1 MLLLLVLSLSAE
13 NNQLTRRAEQQLG
26 TVPTKLNIAVWVLAQ
41 CLTLRERFQSYFL
54 HVRRHTTSGLKSVT
68 LLKARELC

>member
-13 NNQLTRRAEQQLG
+13 NSQLTRKAKQQPG

-41 CLTLRERFQSYFL
+41 WLTLRERFQSYFL
-54 HVRRHTTSGLKSVT
+54 HVKGHTPSGLESVT
-68 LLKARELC
+68 LLKAKELC